1 MYYRIIQTRK
11 YWYALSLIL
20 FAVSIFFL
28 IYWGLKPGI
37 EFTGGSLL
45 ELQYTDNRPNETDVK
60 TKLADLNLGDIQVQ
74 NTGEKGVILKCK
86 FISNEERVSITDKLK
101 ELGSAE
107 ELSFE
112 SIGPTMGKE
121 LLRKTIW
128 ALLIVIIA
136 IIAYVAYSFRKVS
149 LGPVK
154 SWVYG
159 VCAIIALVHDITIV
173 IGFYVILSHFLKIE
187 INSLFISALLTILGY
202 SVNDTIVVY
211 DRIRENLKR
220 SSADTFEQVI
230 NESLNQTITRSL
242 NTGLCALFVL
252 IIMFLF
258 GGESI
263 KYFALTL
270 FVGIVAG
277 TYSSMFVASPLLLV
291 FQKIFKK

>member
-1 MYYRIIQTRK
+1 MYYRIIQTRN
-11 YWYALSLIL
+11 YWYALSAIL
-20 FAVSIFFL
+20 FAVSIFF
-28 IYWGLKPGI
+28 IAYWGIKPGI

-45 ELQYTDNRPNETDVK
+45 ELQYTENRPNETDVK
-60 TKLADLNLGDIQVQ
+60 AKLADLNLGDIQVQ
-74 NTGEKGVILKCK
+74 NSGDKGVILKMK
-86 FISNEERVSITDKLK
+86 VITNDERVNIVNKLK
-101 ELGSAE
+101 ELGAAE

-112 SIGPTMGKE
+112 AIGPTIGQE

-128 ALLIVIIA
+128 ALLIVIFA
-136 IIAYVAYSFRKVS
+136 IIAYVAWSFRKVS

-173 IGFYVILSHFLKIE
+173 VGFYVVLSHFLKIE
-187 INSLFISALLTILGY
+187 VDSLFISALLTILGY

-220 SSADTFEQVI
+220 SSADTFEEVI
-230 NESLNQTITRSL
+230 NESINQTITRSL

-252 IIMFLF
+252 FIMFLF

-263 KYFALTL
+263 RYFALTL

-277 TYSSMFVASPLLLV
+277 TYSSMFVASPFLLI